1 MHEAGSSGKASRA
14 TRSTLAGVVVIA
26 IALSVALAAGWG
38 KAPSVAAPGASIM
51 RPAGIPSVELEP
63 LASFR
68 AAHPQ
73 TPLDCSFAFGSSS
86 PVYCYAPADLR
97 GAYDFPSGPNA
108 PTGAGQ
114 TILIV
119 DAYATDYEA
128 ATGD

>member
-1 MHEAGSSGKASRA
+1 MHKAGW
-14 TRSTLAGVVVIA
+14 TRTAFRTVVVA
-26 IALSVALAAGWG
+26 VLAAVALAAGSSR
-38 KAPSVAAPGASIM
+38 APSTAAHSASIM

-86 PVYCYAPADLR
+86 PVYCYAPPDLR
-97 GAYDFPSGPNA
+97 GAYDFPTGPKA

-119 DAYATDYEA
+119 DANATDYEA
-128 ATGD
+128 ATGTA